1 MRCRLG
7 GSEADTHG
15 GRGRE
20 PGVEPFRGNSNRACL
35 RCCRNVPAEYM
46 MLSVHELSRDVV
58 CTPSAS
64 RLIREQK
71 AFSRFLHTRRVSPKF
86 VSCHVHVHAHCVY
99 QPQCPRGMSHCHII
113 HSCSATAT
121 LKREVAVH
129 RAQCTMVKN
138 TVHATRENQPLLVS
152 NEGRNPILK
161 LKVTHFY

>member
-46 MLSVHELSRDVV
+46 MLSVHELSRDVE

-86 VSCHVHVHAHCVY
+86 VPCHAHVDVHCVY
-99 QPQCPRGMSHCHII
+99 QPERKLHGEQQRNNNNTFRG
-113 HSCSATAT
+113 CST
-121 LKREVAVH
+121 
-129 RAQCTMVKN
+129 TMTYVQRRRHGTKSQYSPQN
-138 TVHATRENQPLLVS
+138 R
-152 NEGRNPILK
+152 
-161 LKVTHFY
+161 